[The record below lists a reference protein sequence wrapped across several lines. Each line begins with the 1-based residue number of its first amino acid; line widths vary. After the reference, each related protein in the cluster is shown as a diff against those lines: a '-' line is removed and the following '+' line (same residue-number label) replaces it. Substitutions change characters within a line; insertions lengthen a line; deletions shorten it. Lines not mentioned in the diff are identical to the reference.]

1 MSEATDRLEADLAAD
16 RARLAETLHTLEA
29 RVAPGSLAREAMHY
43 FEGASSDFAARL
55 GRQLYDNPLPSLLTG
70 IGLAWL
76 ISSSMTPHSPQGPSA
91 EELRDHDLLNM
102 LEEEE
107 ARTLRRD
114 DEELSAYEN
123 RKLSSMAL
131 VAGVTRD
138 EGEEHE
144 SFRRRVGAAIEKIRD
159 GARIAREK
167 IAAAAG
173 AVGHGVGAAASA
185 AKNAAGGAAQFTG
198 AAHLAGNAAHLA
210 KSGASAAAHGASAT
224 AKAASAGAS
233 SLYRGAKEAPA
244 RLAAF
249 NEDHPLASGAVGF
262 ALGAVIGSVTPLTR
276 AEHDALK
283 KLADAGLARGAS
295 VAEDAARFMS
305 GAAQDIG
312 EPPAAPAA

>member
-16 RARLAETLHTLEA
+16 RARLAETLRTLEA

-43 FEGASSDFAARL
+43 IESASGDFAARL

-76 ISSSMTPHSPQGPSA
+76 ISSSMTPRSPEGPSA
-91 EELRDHDLLNM
+91 EEMRDHDLLNM

-138 EGEEHE
+138 DGEEHE
-144 SFRRRVGAAIEKIRD
+144 SFRRRVGAAIDKIRD

-173 AVGHGVGAAASA
+173 AVGHGVGAAAHA
-185 AKNAAGGAAQFTG
+185 AKNAAGGAAHLSGG
-198 AAHLAGNAAHLA
+198 AANFA
-210 KSGASAAAHGASAT
+210 KSGVSAT
-224 AKAASAGAS
+224 AKAAGAGAS
-233 SLYRGAKEAPA
+233 TLYRGAKEAPA

-295 VAEDAARFMS
+295 VAEQAAQFMS
-305 GAAQDIG
+305 DAAQDIG
-312 EPPAAPAA
+312 EPRPAPAE